1 MKDPK
6 KPVQTP
12 EEHRLEAD
20 LRVCDPDKVGRMYE
34 VENWRIERMSKE
46 LKDGFDFVRKY
57 KLGVTFFGSARCTV
71 GEKNYNAAVELAGKL
86 SNAGFSVITGGAGG
100 IMEAGNRGAKEAG
113 GSSVGLNI
121 NLPHEQG
128 TNEFVTDSMIFNYFF
143 TRKVMLTFASELY
156 VYFPG
161 GFGTLDEL
169 FEILTLVQT
178 RKIKRVPILLF
189 GKEYWG
195 PLTAFIDS
203 TLKAQGL
210 IDAEDTGLYTL
221 VDTVEEAYEAAI
233 DLVKC

>member
-1 MKDPK
+1 
-6 KPVQTP
+6 
-12 EEHRLEAD
+12 
-20 LRVCDPDKVGRMYE
+20 MYE